1 MAMNTRLFHLMG
13 LTPNETKVYLALLD
27 LGTAQAGQITEK
39 SGVHR
44 RNVYDAIDRLME
56 KGLIS
61 FVIVNNKKM
70 FSPVNPKRFLEIIDE
85 KKFELENIKSEFSK
99 ILPELELTAKFKE
112 RHDVRFFKGFAGL
125 KTVFEDIIRTRKSY
139 IGYGPGQQLEKI
151 LKHYFKHFI
160 SNRIKAKIGI
170 RLIYDE
176 ASRTAIKRNPLS
188 EIRFIP
194 EQYNSHAALRIYGD
208 KVAILLLSEEDPL
221 AIVIKNKA
229 IADGYRKYFEVMWK
243 AAKP

>member
-1 MAMNTRLFHLMG
+1 MEDVLYKIG
-13 LTPNETKVYLALLD
+13 LTRNEAKVYMALLN

-44 RNVYDAIDRLME
+44 RNVYDSIDRLME

-61 FVIVNNKKM
+61 FVIVNNKKL
-70 FSPVNPKRFLEIIDE
+70 FSPVNPKRFLELIDE
-85 KKFELENIKSEFSK
+85 KKFELDSLKSDFQK
-99 ILPELELTAKFKE
+99 ILPELELRTTLKE
-112 RHDVRFFKGFAGL
+112 RHDVRFFKGVEGL
-125 KTVFEDIIRTRKSY
+125 KTVFEDIIRTGRNY

-151 LKHYFKHFI
+151 LKHYFKHFADKRVKSKI
-160 SNRIKAKIGI
+160 SL
-170 RLIYDE
+170 RLIYNE
-176 ASRTAIKRNPLS
+176 ASRKTLKKNPLS
-188 EIRFIP
+188 DLRYMP
-194 EQYNSHAALRIYGD
+194 DQYSSRAALRIYGD
-208 KVAILLLSEEDPL
+208 KVALLLLSEEEPL